1 MNAAAVFEERKD
13 DFLALIES
21 AEDAPSRV
29 SAAQN
34 VMEQIACVLAQEEQD
49 DAIRQRQQAVF
60 AALKRA
66 PGMLSCAG
74 AQGELVITAGEKK
87 QKAGKAKV
95 SLKTVGAGI
104 LALLA
109 AYELIDGQLIFA
121 LLQLCGGALV
131 LFGGGALS
139 LPALPAAKARGVAT
153 VDEKALLDRIGD
165 LCRAADVCCADLAL
179 LEREAGLMRL
189 SGTADEAT
197 IDLLCAMLEAKA
209 SGRADAG
216 ERVLNLAQQVLH
228 MLGMEAVYFSADMAA
243 YFDVLPTLSGER
255 TIRPAIIK
263 DGKLLRRGV
272 AAKAAERS
280 VGA

>member
-121 LLQLCGGALV
+121 FLQLCGGALV

-153 VDEKALLDRIGD
+153 VDEK
-165 LCRAADVCCADLAL
+165 AL

-228 MLGMEAVYFSADMAA
+228 MLGMEAVYFSADTAA

-272 AAKAAERS
+272 AAKAEERS

>member
-13 DFLALIES
+13 EFLALI
-21 AEDAPSRV
+21 AAAPDAPSRLD
-29 SAAQN
+29 AAKT

-49 DAIRQRQQAVF
+49 DALRQQQQAVF

-66 PGMLSCAG
+66 PGVLSCAG
-74 AQGELVITAGEKK
+74 AQGELVLAPERKK
-87 QKAGKAKV
+87 KPVGKGKWTLKAA
-95 SLKTVGAGI
+95 GAGI

-109 AYELIDGQLIFA
+109 AVELIDGRLLFA

-131 LFGGGALS
+131 LFGSGALS
-139 LPALPAAKARGVAT
+139 LPALGSMQARGIAT
-153 VDEKALLDRIGD
+153 VDAKALLGKIGD

-216 ERVLNLAQQVLH
+216 ERVMNLAEQYLC
-228 MLGMEAVYFSADMAA
+228 MLGMEAVYFSADTAA

-255 TIRPAIIK
+255 TIRPAIVK

>member
-139 LPALPAAKARGVAT
+139 LPAFPAAKA
-153 VDEKALLDRIGD
+153 
-165 LCRAADVCCADLAL
+165 
-179 LEREAGLMRL
+179 
-189 SGTADEAT
+189 
-197 IDLLCAMLEAKA
+197 
-209 SGRADAG
+209 
-216 ERVLNLAQQVLH
+216 
-228 MLGMEAVYFSADMAA
+228 
-243 YFDVLPTLSGER
+243 
-255 TIRPAIIK
+255 
-263 DGKLLRRGV
+263 
-272 AAKAAERS
+272 
-280 VGA
+280 

>member
-1 MNAAAVFEERKD
+1 MLDRRTTLVLLGGAAGG
-13 DFLALIES
+13 LAGAS
-21 AEDAPSRV
+21 ALLPSGGGAHAEARPDLYDC
-29 SAAQN
+29 
-34 VMEQIACVLAQEEQD
+34 EGC
-49 DAIRQRQQAVF
+49 QAVGE
-60 AALKRA
+60 RA

-139 LPALPAAKARGVAT
+139 LPAFPAAKARGVAT

-179 LEREAGLMRL
+179 LERESEALWQGLR
-189 SGTADEAT
+189 
-197 IDLLCAMLEAKA
+197 
-209 SGRADAG
+209 
-216 ERVLNLAQQVLH
+216 
-228 MLGMEAVYFSADMAA
+228 
-243 YFDVLPTLSGER
+243 
-255 TIRPAIIK
+255 
-263 DGKLLRRGV
+263 
-272 AAKAAERS
+272 
-280 VGA
+280 